1 VAYKSSDTND
11 PRKEVARVQTETDG
25 TFKLLIYS
33 TDEDNI
39 VDENANGIA
48 DELEETYDIVVTKPG
63 YLSYT
68 VTDIEIIEE
77 QETMLDEYN
86 LIAGDTVET
95 GEIELDDLVALN
107 DNVGTTITD
116 ENKEDK
122 ALYDLNEDG
131 IIDKEDRNILKANY
145 GKQAETVAWVNPAS
159 AIMMTS
165 LEDDDIEIKSSK
177 KVGSQTVENA
187 QNNADSSTE
196 NEQNV
201 ENATFTLPMKTEY
214 TITSEYG
221 YRTHPTTGEYKK
233 HTGIDISG
241 VWHTEIYSVADGE
254 VVDAGVDESFG
265 NYVEIKHI
273 VNGEEIYSFYA
284 HLSRIDVTVGQTVAQ
299 GEQIGLEG
307 GAESDENHGNSTGHH
322 LHFEIRTASGYGNDV
337 DPTEYIKF

>member
-33 TDEDNI
+33 TDEDNV

-77 QETMLDEYN
+77 QETMLDEYK

-107 DNVGTTITD
+107 DNVGTTVSYEEGVTD
-116 ENKEDK
+116 ENVK
-122 ALYDLNEDG
+122 YDLNEDG
-131 IIDKEDRNILKANY
+131 TVDSKDRNILKKNY
-145 GKQAETVAWVNPAS
+145 GKQAEIVAWVNPAS

-165 LEDDDIEIKSSK
+165 LEEDDEL
-177 KVGSQTVENA
+177 VEKT
-187 QNNADSSTE
+187 QSNADSSTE

-201 ENATFTLPMKTEY
+201 ENTTFTLPMKTEY

-254 VVDAGVDESFG
+254 VVEAGVDESFG

-273 VNGEEIYSFYA
+273 VNGEAIYSFYA

-337 DPTEYIKF
+337 DPSTYLEF